1 MPFVQIARARPGTRR
16 LRAALRILPGPRGSV
31 WPLLVAW
38 AVICAALAALPAWWL
53 SDWKDLTLDRWFS
66 ATHTQAARLTQEWEH
81 WTVGVPDFT
90 TGDEPAMRAWLAR
103 EALVTALVD
112 SDTGRVW
119 LREGDRL
126 RPSTDPE
133 ATREPADWA
142 RRALELAPVWTPRGA
157 RAVASRRGLVAD
169 AGTWWLVG
177 AVDPLNRERCSIVAF
192 HGKWCL
198 IKAWV
203 PGSPEVERWLQG
215 TLKPGAAYRFG
226 MVSGFKNSGNLKRP
240 RTFSSFRR
248 ACKGDGE
255 DRLEFTCPDTAP
267 FRVDKELS
275 QSFGGMW
282 YAVLQMAPE
291 TYRAFWKAYLLR
303 GLAAWSAYALLVLSS
318 GLAVA
323 LVILGRNRE
332 RLLADRLASLTHSL
346 KTPLAV
352 LKLRCDTVLNPDL
365 SRDMQEARL
374 LEIRGE
380 VDHLVRSIE
389 GGLEEMRDRY
399 SEGVQD
405 RVDAA
410 FFERMDED
418 LTPAF
423 EAQGRVLEVYG
434 AEVGLRC
441 SASALRAALD
451 TLVENALVHG
461 RGRVVVKASRAEGGV
476 RVDVTDE
483 GEGIPPAV
491 LEGLGR
497 RAPACP
503 APGPGRG
510 MGLLVLGQVARQ
522 EGWGLAFGREDAG
535 FTARLELPG

>member
-1 MPFVQIARARPGTRR
+1 MPLVQIARARPGTRR
-16 LRAALRILPGPRGSV
+16 LRAALRILPGPRGAV
-31 WPLLVAW
+31 WPLVVAW
-38 AVICAALAALPAWWL
+38 AAICAMLAVLPAWWL

-66 ATHTQAARLTQEWEH
+66 TTHTQAVRLTQEWEH

-119 LREGDRL
+119 LRDGDRL

-157 RAVASRRGLVAD
+157 QAVASRRGFSTD

-177 AVDPLNRERCSIVAF
+177 TVDPLVRERCSIVAF

-215 TLKPGAAYRFG
+215 TLKPGASYRFG
-226 MVSGFKNSGNLKRP
+226 VVSGFRHSADLKRP
-240 RTFSSFRR
+240 RAFSSFR
-248 ACKGDGE
+248 ACKGEVPG
-255 DRLEFTCPDTAP
+255 RLEFTCADTAP
-267 FRVDKELS
+267 FRVDKDLS

-291 TYRAFWKAYLLR
+291 TYRAFWKAYVQR
-303 GLAAWSAYALLVLSS
+303 GLLAWSAYGLLVASS

-323 LVILGRNRE
+323 LVIQGRNRE

-365 SRDMQEARL
+365 SRDAQEARL

-389 GGLEEMRDRY
+389 GGLEEMRSRY
-399 SEGVQD
+399 AERAQD

-410 FFERMDED
+410 FFERMDEE

-423 EAQGRVLEVYG
+423 EARGRLLEVYG
-434 AEVGLRC
+434 AEVSLHC
-441 SASALRAALD
+441 SATALRAALD

-461 RGRVVVKASRAEGGV
+461 RGRVVVKASRQEGGV
-476 RVDVTDE
+476 RVEVSDE
-483 GEGIPPAV
+483 GDGIPQAV
-491 LEGLGR
+491 LDGLLR
-497 RAPACP
+497 RAPAGP
-503 APGPGRG
+503 AQGKGRG
-510 MGLLVLGQVARQ
+510 MGLLVLAQVARQ
-522 EGWGLAFGREDAG
+522 EGWGLAFGRENGHFMACLD
-535 FTARLELPG
+535 LP

>member
-1 MPFVQIARARPGTRR
+1 MPFVPIARPRPGTRR
-16 LRAALRILPGPRGSV
+16 LRAALRILPGPRAAV
-31 WPLLVAW
+31 WPLVVAW
-38 AVICAALAALPAWWL
+38 AAICAMLAVLPAWWL
-53 SDWKDLTLDRWFS
+53 SDWKNLALDRWFS

-81 WTVGVPDFT
+81 WTAGVPDFA
-90 TGDEPAMRAWLAR
+90 TGEEPALRAWLAR

-119 LREGDRL
+119 LRDGDRL

-142 RRALELAPVWTPRGA
+142 RRALELAPTWTPRGA
-157 RAVASRRGLVAD
+157 KAVASRRGFGAD

-177 AVDPLNRERCSIVAF
+177 TVDDLARERCSIVAF

-226 MVSGFKNSGNLKRP
+226 VVSGFKHGENLKRP
-240 RTFSSFRR
+240 RTFASFRR
-248 ACKGDGE
+248 ACEGAVEG
-255 DRLEFTCPDTAP
+255 RLEFTCPDTAP
-267 FRVDKELS
+267 YRVDKELS

-303 GLAAWSAYALLVLSS
+303 GLAAWSAYALMVASS

-389 GGLEEMRDRY
+389 GGLEEMRGRY
-399 SEGVQD
+399 AERARD

-410 FFERMDED
+410 FFERMDEE

-423 EAQGRVLEVYG
+423 EAQGRLLEVYG
-434 AEVGLRC
+434 AEVSLDC

-451 TLVENALVHG
+451 TLVENALLHG
-461 RGRVVVKASRAEGGV
+461 RGRVAVKASRLEGTV
-476 RVDVTDE
+476 RLDVTDE
-483 GEGIPPAV
+483 GEGIPQAV
-491 LEGLGR
+491 LEGLLR
-497 RAPACP
+497 RAPAGP
-503 APGPGRG
+503 APGKGRG
-510 MGLLVLGQVARQ
+510 MGLLVLAQVARQ
-522 EGWGLAFGREDAG
+522 EGWGLAFGREEAG
-535 FTARLELPG
+535 FTARLEIPG